1 MLLFQKGNWD
11 AAIWLNAVWSEAE
24 SSFVY
29 LPNNKQNNTVTE
41 EQAMNVFDENYM
53 TGGTNGSTGDHATI
67 TGIYDGPKPRFTL
80 NNGPPSTRAMTVCGA
95 SPKTT
100 KGIEALNLML
110 DPSKEKDRTTKVK
123 LAKEK
128 YHADFDP
135 INLARSYKK
144 LFELLWY
151 TRLPCFDVKDVTSKT
166 RDEMSV
172 IKRCYWRGKMVDCA
186 SIFVTRST
194 DHGMCCTFNLGNAE
208 KIFKDTIYGNM
219 SSDMQKR
226 DKQLS
231 FRNIT
236 SVGLVFD
243 KY

>member
-1 MLLFQKGNWD
+1 MD
-11 AAIWLNAVWSEAE
+11 ASIWLNAVWRNSE

-29 LPNNKQNNTVTE
+29 LLNEKENDTVTE
-41 EQAMNVFDENYM
+41 EQAINVFDENYM
-53 TGGTNGSTGDHATI
+53 TYGGNGATGDNAII
-67 TGIYDGPKPRFTL
+67 TWRYDRTSPGFTL
-80 NNGPPSTRAMTVCGA
+80 NNGPPSTRAMTVCRA

-100 KGIEALNLML
+100 KGIEVLNLMF
-110 DPSKEKDRTTKVK
+110 DPSKEKDRTMKVA

-128 YHADFDP
+128 YHGDFDP
-135 INLARSYKK
+135 INLEKSYKK

-151 TRLPCFDVKDVTSKT
+151 TRLPCFDVKDVTSKE
-166 RDEMSV
+166 RYEMSV

-194 DHGMCCTFNLGNAE
+194 DHGMCCTFNSANAE
-208 KIFKDTIYGNM
+208 NIFKDNIYMNM

-231 FRNIT
+231 FKRIT
-236 SVGLVFD
+236 SAGLVFI

>member
-1 MLLFQKGNWD
+1 M
-11 AAIWLNAVWSEAE
+11 NAVWSEAE
-24 SSFVY
+24 SAFVY
-29 LPNNKQNNTVTE
+29 LPNNKQNDTVTE
-41 EQAMNVFDENYM
+41 EQEMNVFDENYM
-53 TGGTNGSTGDHATI
+53 TGGADGAAGDHATI
-67 TGIYDGPKPRFTL
+67 TGIYDGSKPRFTL
-80 NNGPPSTRAMTVCGA
+80 NNGSPSTRAMTVCGA

-110 DPSKEKDRTTKVK
+110 DPSKEKDRTMKVA

-128 YHADFDP
+128 YHGDFER
-135 INLARSYKK
+135 INLAKSYKK

-151 TRLPCFDVKDVTSKT
+151 TRLPCFDVKDVTSKE

-194 DHGMCCTFNLGNAE
+194 DRGMCCTFNSDNAE
-208 KIFKDTIYGNM
+208 NIFRDNIYMNM
-219 SSDMQKR
+219 SSAMQKR

-231 FRNIT
+231 FNRIT
-236 SVGLVFD
+236 SVGLVCI